1 MVIVEGS
8 CIVVRKEAI
17 LENYLGGMAQFLFD
31 IPDNNTLSQDDF
43 LMSFSF
49 KDYHQAKSHY
59 FFIAKKGLKIT
70 DFMPEISYADAILF
84 DQNFGPSHHASWIN
98 FSYEKVDAANRVCIA
113 QSNDE
118 EYDNFDTDNMR
129 RAKIGVPKNWAYEK
143 SVTKMLSYE
152 RMNKFKSFLNH

>member
-17 LENYLGGMAQFLFD
+17 LENYQGGMAQFLFD
-31 IPDNNTLSQDDF
+31 LPDENTLSQDDY

-49 KDYHQAKSHY
+49 TDYHQAKSHY
-59 FFIAKKGLKIT
+59 FYIAKRGLKIT

-84 DQNFGPSHHASWIN
+84 DQNFGPSHSAPWIS
-98 FSYEKVDAANRVCIA
+98 FSYEKIDARNQVRIA
-113 QSNDE
+113 QSDLE
-118 EYDNFDTDNMR
+118 EDDYFETEEIR
-129 RAKIGVPKNWAYEK
+129 RAKIHVPKNWAYEK
-143 SVTKMLSYE
+143 SKTQMLPFQ